1 MHYSDTGTLIKP
13 LWGQLFNPLQIL
25 LIPLSTHPHIF
36 VLTTN
41 IIKERLGQKARL
53 ASKQEAQNSA
63 DLHHRV
69 SLP

>member
-41 IIKERLGQKARL
+41 ISRKDSDKKAL
-53 ASKQEAQNSA
+53 AGVKIGGLEFS
-63 DLHHRV
+63 
-69 SLP
+69 